1 MQDMGK
7 KQGSQSNNKQNQE
20 NAESQQ
26 GQQQEIPL
34 SERAQ
39 KLSQQMDEKID
50 QFEQVLRSRS
60 NSEIKQVSEQ
70 LDRVE
75 REMLL
80 EKVDNQLKTIKET
93 VIRPGDIASTAAAGS
108 AAASAVQTQ
117 APAENQTDTTT

>member
-7 KQGSQSNNKQNQE
+7 KQGSQSNNKQNRE
-20 NAESQQ
+20 NTESQP

-80 EKVDNQLKTIKET
+80 EKVDNQLKTIKDT

-108 AAASAVQTQ
+108 TAASAVQTQ